1 MTGRSWNK
9 HAEDVLRMELII
21 DQLTKTYGS
30 KQALQGVSFRVG
42 EGIHGLLG
50 PNGAGKTTLMR
61 LLATLLEPTSGT
73 VEIGGVSLKDKARIR
88 ELVGYLPQEFAF
100 YPGMTVLEA
109 MDYLALLSGV
119 ASRGERKRRI
129 DNLLELVN
137 LTEQRR
143 TKVKALSGGMKR
155 RLGVAQA
162 MVHEPRL
169 LIVDEPTAGLDPEE
183 RIRFRRLL
191 NRFSEGRIVLLSTH
205 VVEDVE
211 STCEQMT
218 VLHKGSLRYHGRIG
232 DLTGAAAGR
241 VWTAE
246 IGRAEWERDRERFP
260 VLSAVPEGSGMR
272 VRVLADEQPYPGAQQ
287 ATPSIED
294 AYLHLMRREESFV

>member
-1 MTGRSWNK
+1 
-9 HAEDVLRMELII
+9 MELNIE
-21 DQLTKTYGS
+21 QLSKSYGGKT
-30 KQALQGVSFRVG
+30 ALNGISLRIG

-61 LLATLLEPTSGT
+61 LLATLLEPSSGNAF
-73 VEIGGVSLKDKARIR
+73 IGGIPLRDKAQIR
-88 ELVGYLPQEFAF
+88 RMVGYLPQEFAV

-109 MDYLALLSGV
+109 MDYLALLSGMQ
-119 ASRGERKRRI
+119 SRAERKRRI
-129 DNLLELVN
+129 DALLEQVN
-137 LTEQRR
+137 LTQQRR

-162 MVHEPRL
+162 MVHEPQL

-183 RIRFRRLL
+183 RIRFRQLL

-218 VLHKGSLRYHGRIG
+218 VLHRGELRYHGRTSE
-232 DLTGAAAGR
+232 LTAAAAGR
-241 VWTAE
+241 IWTAE
-246 IGRAEWERDRERFP
+246 LERGQWERERERFP
-260 VLSAVPEGSGMR
+260 VLSAVPEGTGMR
-272 VRVLADEQPYPGAQQ
+272 IRILADERPYADAQPAV
-287 ATPSIED
+287 PSIED
-294 AYLHLMRREESFV
+294 AYLYLMRKEAAVR

>member
-1 MTGRSWNK
+1 
-9 HAEDVLRMELII
+9 MELII
-21 DQLTKTYGS
+21 NHLTKTYGN
-30 KQALQGVSFRVG
+30 KQALQDISFRVG

-73 VEIGGVSLKDKARIR
+73 VEIGGVALKDKARIR

-100 YPGMTVLEA
+100 YPGMTVVEA
-109 MDYLALLSGV
+109 MDYLALLSGI
-119 ASRGERKRRI
+119 AGRAERKRRI

-162 MVHEPRL
+162 MVHEPKL

-191 NRFSEGRIVLLSTH
+191 SRFAEGRIVLLSTH

-218 VLHKGSLRYHGRIG
+218 VLHKGRLRYHGRIG
-232 DLTGAAAGR
+232 DLTAAAAGR
-241 VWTAE
+241 VWIAE
-246 IGRAEWERDRERFP
+246 LDRVEWERDRDRDRFP
-260 VLSAVPEGSGMR
+260 VLSAVPEGRNMR
-272 VRVLADEQPYPGAQQ
+272 VRVLADEQPYAGAQQ
-287 ATPSIED
+287 TAPSIED

>member
-1 MTGRSWNK
+1 
-9 HAEDVLRMELII
+9 MELII
-21 DQLTKTYGS
+21 NHLTKTYGS
-30 KQALQGVSFRVG
+30 KTALQDISFRVG

-61 LLATLLEPTSGT
+61 LLATLLTPSSGT
-73 VEIGGVSLKDKARIR
+73 VEIGGVPLQDKARVR

-100 YPGMTVLEA
+100 YPGMTVYEA
-109 MDYLALLSGV
+109 MDYLALLSGIGGR
-119 ASRGERKRRI
+119 SERKRRI
-129 DNLLELVN
+129 DDLLEQVN
-137 LTEQRR
+137 LMEQRR

-162 MVHEPRL
+162 MVHEPKL

-191 NRFSEGRIVLLSTH
+191 GRFAERRIVLLSTH

-218 VLHKGSLRYHGRIG
+218 VLHQGSLRYHGRIG
-232 DLTGAAAGR
+232 DLTAAAAGQ
-241 VWTAE
+241 VWIAE
-246 IGRAEWERDRERFP
+246 LDRAEWERDRDRFP
-260 VLSAVPEGSGMR
+260 VLSAVPEGTGMR
-272 VRVLADEQPYPGAQQ
+272 VRVLAEEQPFAGAQQ
-287 ATPSIED
+287 AAPSIED
-294 AYLHLMRREESFV
+294 AYLHLMRREESYV

>member
-1 MTGRSWNK
+1 
-9 HAEDVLRMELII
+9 MELLIE
-21 DQLTKTYGS
+21 QLTKTYGD
-30 KQALQGVSFRVG
+30 KQALNGVSFRVG

-61 LLATLLEPTSGT
+61 LLATLLTPTSGSA
-73 VEIGGVSLKDKARIR
+73 VIDGVPLRDKAQIR
-88 ELVGYLPQEFAF
+88 ELIGYLPQEFAF
-100 YPGMTVLEA
+100 YPGMSVLEA
-109 MDYLALLSGV
+109 MDYLALLSGLKG
-119 ASRGERKRRI
+119 RQERKRRI
-129 DNLLELVN
+129 DELLEQVN
-137 LTEQRR
+137 LSEQRR

-162 MVHEPRL
+162 MVHEPKL

-191 NRFSEGRIVLLSTH
+191 SRFAEGRIVLLSTH

-218 VLHKGSLRYHGRIG
+218 VLHQGSLRYHGRIG

-241 VWTAE
+241 VWTVE
-246 IGRAEWERDRERFP
+246 LGKGQWERDRDRFP
-260 VLSAVPEGSGMR
+260 VLSAVPEGGGMR
-272 VRVLADEQPYPGAQQ
+272 IRILADQQPYPGAQQ
-287 ATPSIED
+287 AVPSIED
-294 AYLHLMRREESFV
+294 AYLYLMRKEESFV

>member
-1 MTGRSWNK
+1 
-9 HAEDVLRMELII
+9 MELVIE
-21 DQLTKTYGS
+21 QLTKTYGG
-30 KQALQGVSFRVG
+30 KQALNGVSFRVG

-61 LLATLLEPTSGT
+61 LLATLLTPTSGKA
-73 VEIGGVSLKDKARIR
+73 EIGGVPLTDKAQIR
-88 ELVGYLPQEFAF
+88 QLVGYLPQEFAF
-100 YPGMTVLEA
+100 YPGMSVLEA

-119 ASRGERKRRI
+119 KGHSERKRRI
-129 DNLLELVN
+129 DNLLEQVN

-162 MVHEPRL
+162 MVHEPKL

-191 NRFSEGRIVLLSTH
+191 SRFSEGRIVLLSTH

-232 DLTGAAAGR
+232 DLTGAAAGA

-246 IGRAEWERDRERFP
+246 LERAQWERDRDRFP
-260 VLSAVPEGSGMR
+260 VLSAVPEGTGMR
-272 VRVLADEQPYPGAQQ
+272 IRVLADQQPYPGAQQ
-287 ATPSIED
+287 TTPSIED
-294 AYLHLMRREESFV
+294 AYLYLMRKEESFV

>member
-1 MTGRSWNK
+1 
-9 HAEDVLRMELII
+9 MELVIE
-21 DQLTKTYGS
+21 QLTKTYGS
-30 KQALQGVSFRVG
+30 KQALNGVSFKVG

-61 LLATLLEPTSGT
+61 LLATLLTPTSGKAM
-73 VEIGGVSLKDKARIR
+73 IGGVPLTDKAQIR
-88 ELVGYLPQEFAF
+88 QLVGYLPQEFAF
-100 YPGMTVLEA
+100 YPGMSVLEA

-119 ASRGERKRRI
+119 KGHSERKRRI
-129 DNLLELVN
+129 DDLLEQVN

-162 MVHEPRL
+162 MVHEPKL

-191 NRFSEGRIVLLSTH
+191 SRFSEGRIVLLSTH

-241 VWTAE
+241 VWTVE
-246 IGRAEWERDRERFP
+246 LDRAQWERDRDRFP
-260 VLSAVPEGSGMR
+260 VLSAVPEGTGMR
-272 VRVLADEQPYPGAQQ
+272 IRVLADQQPYPGAQQ
-287 ATPSIED
+287 AIPSIED
-294 AYLHLMRREESFV
+294 AYLCLMRKEESFV

>member
-1 MTGRSWNK
+1 
-9 HAEDVLRMELII
+9 MELII
-21 DQLTKTYGS
+21 EQLTKTYGD
-30 KQALQGVSFRVG
+30 KHALNQISFRVG

-61 LLATLLEPTSGT
+61 LLATLLAPTSGKAS
-73 VEIGGVSLKDKARIR
+73 IAGVQLSEKAHIR
-88 ELVGYLPQEFAF
+88 RLVGYLPQDFSF
-100 YPGMTVLEA
+100 YPGMSVLEA

-119 ASRGERKRRI
+119 KGRAERKRRI
-129 DNLLELVN
+129 DDLLERVN

-162 MVHEPRL
+162 MVHEPKL

-191 NRFSEGRIVLLSTH
+191 GRFAEGRIVLLSTH

-211 STCEQMT
+211 STCERMT
-218 VLHKGSLRYHGRIG
+218 VLQKGNLRYHGKIG
-232 DLTGAAAGR
+232 DLTKAAEGR

-246 IGRAEWERDRERFP
+246 LDRTEWERDRDRFP

-272 VRVLADEQPYPGAQQ
+272 VRILADERPYAGAQQ
-287 ATPSIED
+287 ASPSIED
-294 AYLHLMRREESFV
+294 AYLCLMRKEESLA

>member
-1 MTGRSWNK
+1 
-9 HAEDVLRMELII
+9 MELII
-21 DQLTKTYGS
+21 NHLTKTYGS
-30 KQALQGVSFRVG
+30 KQALQDISFRVG

-61 LLATLLEPTSGT
+61 LLATLLTPSSGT
-73 VEIGGVSLKDKARIR
+73 VEIGGVPLRDKARVR

-100 YPGMTVLEA
+100 YPGMSVYEA
-109 MDYLALLSGV
+109 MDYLALLSGI
-119 ASRGERKRRI
+119 AGRSERKRRI
-129 DNLLELVN
+129 DDLLEQVN

-162 MVHEPRL
+162 MVHEPKL

-191 NRFSEGRIVLLSTH
+191 GRFAEGRIVLLSTH

-218 VLHKGSLRYHGRIG
+218 VLQKGSLRYHGRIG
-232 DLTGAAAGR
+232 DLTAAAAAVSGLLSWTGR
-241 VWTAE
+241 
-246 IGRAEWERDRERFP
+246 
-260 VLSAVPEGSGMR
+260 SGSGTATASRYCLPCRKAQACGSGCSLRSSPTQGHSKPRHRLKMR
-272 VRVLADEQPYPGAQQ
+272 
-287 ATPSIED
+287 TST
-294 AYLHLMRREESFV
+294 